1 MAFND
6 YTLLAQSLY
15 TMFIERLVTMPSPNS
30 IAPRVLGPSHGR
42 SVRIA
47 GLGARFMA
55 QSDGVSLVE
64 HPLAPRAL
72 GSPLH
77 RHANEDEYSYVLEG
91 RVGVMLGEEVVVAEP
106 GDLVVKPRGEWHAF
120 WNAGDEPARLLEVIA
135 PGGFEGY
142 FAEVAELGQ
151 DGPPDPA
158 RIGEVAARYG
168 LEIDPSSIP
177 ALCER
182 FGVR

>member
-1 MAFND
+1 
-6 YTLLAQSLY
+6 
-15 TMFIERLVTMPSPNS
+15 MPTTTT
-30 IAPRVLGPSHGR
+30 RVLGPADGR
-42 SVRIA
+42 AVRIG
-47 GLGARFMA
+47 GLGARFMVDA
-55 QSDGVSLVE
+55 QRSGGGFSLVE

-91 RVGVMLGEEVVVAEP
+91 RVGVMLGDEVLVAEP
-106 GDLVVKPRGEWHAF
+106 EDLVFKPRGEWHAF

-142 FAEVAELGQ
+142 FAEVAELAQ

-158 RIGEVAARYG
+158 RIGEVAARYE

-177 ALCER
+177 ALCRR
-182 FGVR
+182 FGVS